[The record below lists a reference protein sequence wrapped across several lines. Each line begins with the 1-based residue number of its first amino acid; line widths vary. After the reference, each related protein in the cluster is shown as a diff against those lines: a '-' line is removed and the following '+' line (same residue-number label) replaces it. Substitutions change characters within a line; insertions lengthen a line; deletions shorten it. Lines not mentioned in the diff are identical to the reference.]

1 MEDLS
6 IRASSIATKIFN
18 FLDEKSLVQSR
29 GINRNIKHFLNNE
42 RFFFLRIINNYKGNF
57 VEFEES
63 WKKILH
69 KSPLGFVKELALI
82 TQQFFLRRSKRLEE
96 QWHPLHIAAES
107 GSLQICRKIV
117 EKTGNRYVKLKVT
130 YIRLADSTCLL
141 VEVFLS
147 DMIQVE
153 VCGKI

>member
-6 IRASSIATKIFN
+6 VRVPSIAKKIFN
-18 FLDEKSLVQSR
+18 FLDKQSLVKCK
-29 GINRNIKHFLNNE
+29 GIDKNIKRFLDNE

-69 KSPLGFVKELALI
+69 KSPLVVAKELALI

-96 QWHPLHIAAES
+96 HNILNKAA
-107 GSLQICRKIV
+107 GPSL
-117 EKTGNRYVKLKVT
+117 
-130 YIRLADSTCLL
+130 A
-141 VEVFLS
+141 
-147 DMIQVE
+147 
-153 VCGKI
+153 